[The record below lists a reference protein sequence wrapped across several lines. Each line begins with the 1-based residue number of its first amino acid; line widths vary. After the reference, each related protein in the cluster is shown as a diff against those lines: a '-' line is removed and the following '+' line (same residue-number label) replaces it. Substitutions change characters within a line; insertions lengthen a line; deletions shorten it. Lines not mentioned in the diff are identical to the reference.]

1 MELFTQMVN
10 GWRLLSFFQK
20 NSILD
25 VELGSEYASATFQVE
40 NWFIEFQFH
49 ENVIRILEQLT
60 ETAIVLSLFFRK
72 GNACYIKVS

>member
-1 MELFTQMVN
+1 MKAII
-10 GWRLLSFFQK
+10 FFLK

-25 VELGSEYASATFQVE
+25 VGLGSEYASATFQAE